1 MIASCRL
8 LMHMQKVWIL
18 QHNNFF
24 FGVFFINFSI
34 SFPLIWQN
42 YSIHLIIIW
51 FKIEIGAKKLDLT
64 EFVEALGPFLTS
76 TDVDIRAKA
85 MRLLSATLTN
95 LSTDFLNSIQLN
107 FITTFYCDRLKDHH
121 SVVPSTLS
129 GIEALIKMTNL
140 PDECAARL
148 LQAIFQNVPCQS
160 QVREDRTKIFNIIS
174 ELCKTKTSGKVHFIV
189 NSVEEVSIV

>member
-1 MIASCRL
+1 M
-8 LMHMQKVWIL
+8 
-18 QHNNFF
+18 
-24 FGVFFINFSI
+24 
-34 SFPLIWQN
+34 
-42 YSIHLIIIW
+42 
-51 FKIEIGAKKLDLT
+51 DLT

-76 TDVDIRAKA
+76 NDVDIRAKA

-160 QVREDRTKIFNIIS
+160 QVREDRSKIFNIIS

-189 NSVEEVSIV
+189 NSVEVVSIV